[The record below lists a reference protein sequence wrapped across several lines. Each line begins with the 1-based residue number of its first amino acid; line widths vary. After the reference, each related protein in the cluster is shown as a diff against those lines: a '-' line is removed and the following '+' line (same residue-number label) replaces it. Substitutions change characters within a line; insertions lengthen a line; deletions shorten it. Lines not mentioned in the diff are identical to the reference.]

1 MKFQTTLFQAGN
13 NTGIEVP
20 PELLEQLGGGKRPAV
35 SVTVNGFGYPS
46 TIASMGGRYL
56 IPFSSDKRA
65 ATGLSGGDPI
75 EVELVLDTAPRI
87 IEPTADLAEAL
98 AANPDA
104 AAAWER
110 LSPSAR
116 KAHVTAIEGAK
127 APETRARRVAG
138 AVEKL
143 AAG

>member
-1 MKFQTTLFQAGN
+1 MKFATTMLQTGN

-20 PELLEQLGGGKRPAV
+20 PELLEELGGGKRPAV
-35 SVTVNGFGYPS
+35 TVTVNGYSYPS
-46 TIASMGGRYL
+46 TIASMGGKYL

-65 ATGLSGGDPI
+65 ATGISGGDPI
-75 EVELVLDTAPRI
+75 EVEVELDTAPRI
-87 IEPTADLAEAL
+87 VEPTSDLAEAL

-104 AAAWER
+104 AAGWDR

-116 KAHVTAIEGAK
+116 KAHVTSIEGAK
-127 APETRARRVAG
+127 AEETRARRVAA

>member
-1 MKFQTTLFQAGN
+1 VKFQTTMLQTGN

-35 SVTVNGFGYPS
+35 NVTVNGFSYPS
-46 TIASMGGRYL
+46 TIASMGGKYL

-65 ATGLSGGDPI
+65 ATGIGGGDPI
-75 EVELVLDTAPRI
+75 EVELELDTAPRV

-98 AANPDA
+98 AANPAA
-104 AAAWER
+104 AAAWDR
-110 LSPSAR
+110 LAPSHR

-127 APETRARRVAG
+127 APETRARRVVA